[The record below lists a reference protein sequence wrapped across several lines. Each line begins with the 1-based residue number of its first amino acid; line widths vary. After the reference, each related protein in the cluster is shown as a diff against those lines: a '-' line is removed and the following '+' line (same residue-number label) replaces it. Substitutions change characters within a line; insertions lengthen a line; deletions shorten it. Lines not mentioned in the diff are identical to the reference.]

1 MLVLNNHK
9 FCRSLK
15 PDPSSV
21 AGPALMGVGTS
32 SGTVCFWILR
42 LGLHSASQEKNK
54 SIICNKG
61 KYDTRLML
69 QRYLFSLRP
78 VWNHQEIQNYCNV
91 QKILPYFCRFE
102 YNSLHYIHYICFP
115 IPWWLSWQQ
124 YQGISWHLSN
134 VQHFPESYRG
144 PGTAVTWQWV
154 PPCNC
159 AHKRRKSPFSL

>member
-1 MLVLNNHK
+1 MQESETRSQLCGRPCPDGSGHK
-9 FCRSLK
+9 LWDSLFL
-15 PDPSSV
+15 DS
-21 AGPALMGVGTS
+21 AAWTALCQPG
-32 SGTVCFWILR
+32 
-42 LGLHSASQEKNK
+42 KKKK

-91 QKILPYFCRFE
+91 WKILPYFCRYE
-102 YNSLHYIHYICFP
+102 YNSLHYIHYMCFP

-124 YQGISWHLSN
+124 YQGVSWHLSN
-134 VQHFPESYRG
+134 VQHFPESYGG

-159 AHKRRKSPFSL
+159 AHKMRKSPFSL